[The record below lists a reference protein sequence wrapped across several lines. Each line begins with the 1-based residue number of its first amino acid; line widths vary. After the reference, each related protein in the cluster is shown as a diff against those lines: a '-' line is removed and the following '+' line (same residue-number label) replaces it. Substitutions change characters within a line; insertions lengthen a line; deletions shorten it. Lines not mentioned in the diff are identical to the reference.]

1 MDEIESFGFIPN
13 GGRRYCASLPSLRF
27 SYCTEIEI
35 LPDLNRS
42 QPPLFIMVRLS
53 RDVNLEFS

>member
-1 MDEIESFGFIPN
+1 MVVVDIVPCFHL
-13 GGRRYCASLPSLRF
+13 CVSLAG
-27 SYCTEIEI
+27 TEIEI
-35 LPDLNRS
+35 ISDLNRS